1 VQARDHYVDRTELFQ
16 SIGHAATG
24 VQAGVPAGSGVIAS
38 NAATLRR
45 GRRNREQIN
54 ATRILS

>member
-1 VQARDHYVDRTELFQ
+1 ML
-16 SIGHAATG
+16 ATG

-54 ATRILS
+54 ATRVLS